1 MKESD
6 SMKFTTFL
14 RFMTLQMN
22 ARLQPKELNI
32 VLGGSTVVLG
42 ITAIVTMILRQ
53 SIWLYLVLTAVMS
66 LLMLLCMRTYAR
78 LFAKS
83 QDEYLQ
89 KRSDDFK
96 RWQAGLLKEEEE
108 IELKEKLVRQLEQW
122 GTKRSCDFSP
132 VRADRVCGGDT
143 AGLMQET
150 IIKAVLKEPPE
161 QRGGSFLCPENVQKA
176 ALQETAGNTHEFLAN
191 RFGIWYHIPK
201 AKGTCTV

>member
-1 MKESD
+1 
-6 SMKFTTFL
+6 MKFTTFL

-32 VLGGSTVVLG
+32 VLGGSTVLLG

-53 SIWLYLVLTAVMS
+53 RIWLYLVLTAVML
-66 LLMLLCMRTYAR
+66 LLMLLCMQTYAR

-108 IELKEKLVRQLEQW
+108 IELKEKI
-122 GTKRSCDFSP
+122 
-132 VRADRVCGGDT
+132 VCGIWVFTRLG
-143 AGLMQET
+143 AVIFLLCALIVFVEET
-150 IIKAVLKEPPE
+150 L
-161 QRGGSFLCPENVQKA
+161 
-176 ALQETAGNTHEFLAN
+176 LA
-191 RFGIWYHIPK
+191 
-201 AKGTCTV
+201 

>member
-1 MKESD
+1 
-6 SMKFTTFL
+6 MKFTTFL

-32 VLGGSTVVLG
+32 VLGGSTVLLG

-53 SIWLYLVLTAVMS
+53 SIWLYLVLTAVML
-66 LLMLLCMRTYAR
+66 LLMLLCMQTYAR

-108 IELKEKLVRQLEQW
+108 IELKEKI
-122 GTKRSCDFSP
+122 
-132 VRADRVCGGDT
+132 VCGIWVFTRLG
-143 AGLMQET
+143 AVIFLLCARIVFVEET
-150 IIKAVLKEPPE
+150 L
-161 QRGGSFLCPENVQKA
+161 
-176 ALQETAGNTHEFLAN
+176 LA
-191 RFGIWYHIPK
+191 
-201 AKGTCTV
+201 

>member
-1 MKESD
+1 
-6 SMKFTTFL
+6 MKFTTFL

-32 VLGGSTVVLG
+32 VLGGSTVLLG

-53 SIWLYLVLTAVMS
+53 SIWLYLVLTAVML
-66 LLMLLCMRTYAR
+66 LLMLLCMQTYAR

-108 IELKEKLVRQLEQW
+108 IELKEKI
-122 GTKRSCDFSP
+122 
-132 VRADRVCGGDT
+132 VCGIWVYTRLG
-143 AGLMQET
+143 AGIFLLCALIVFVEET
-150 IIKAVLKEPPE
+150 L
-161 QRGGSFLCPENVQKA
+161 
-176 ALQETAGNTHEFLAN
+176 LA
-191 RFGIWYHIPK
+191 
-201 AKGTCTV
+201 

>member
-1 MKESD
+1 
-6 SMKFTTFL
+6 MKFTTFL

-32 VLGGSTVVLG
+32 VLGGSTVLLG

-53 SIWLYLVLTAVMS
+53 SIWLYLVLTAVML
-66 LLMLLCMRTYAR
+66 LLMLLCMQTYAR

-108 IELKEKLVRQLEQW
+108 IKLKEKLV
-122 GTKRSCDFSP
+122 C
-132 VRADRVCGGDT
+132 
-143 AGLMQET
+143 
-150 IIKAVLKEPPE
+150 
-161 QRGGSFLCPENVQKA
+161 
-176 ALQETAGNTHEFLAN
+176 
-191 RFGIWYHIPK
+191 GIWVFTRLGAVIFLLC
-201 AKGTCTV
+201 ALIVFVEETLLA

>member
-1 MKESD
+1 
-6 SMKFTTFL
+6 MKFTTFL

-32 VLGGSTVVLG
+32 VLGGSTVLLG

-53 SIWLYLVLTAVMS
+53 SIWLYLVLTAVML
-66 LLMLLCMRTYAR
+66 LLMLLCMQTYAR

-108 IELKEKLVRQLEQW
+108 IELKEKI
-122 GTKRSCDFSP
+122 
-132 VRADRVCGGDT
+132 VCGIWVFTRLGT
-143 AGLMQET
+143 VIFLLCALIVFVEET
-150 IIKAVLKEPPE
+150 L
-161 QRGGSFLCPENVQKA
+161 
-176 ALQETAGNTHEFLAN
+176 LA
-191 RFGIWYHIPK
+191 
-201 AKGTCTV
+201 

>member
-1 MKESD
+1 
-6 SMKFTTFL
+6 MKFTTFL

-32 VLGGSTVVLG
+32 VLGGSTVLLG

-53 SIWLYLVLTAVMS
+53 SIWLYLVLTAVM
-66 LLMLLCMRTYAR
+66 LLRMLLCMQTYAR

-108 IELKEKLVRQLEQW
+108 IELKEKLV
-122 GTKRSCDFSP
+122 C
-132 VRADRVCGGDT
+132 
-143 AGLMQET
+143 
-150 IIKAVLKEPPE
+150 
-161 QRGGSFLCPENVQKA
+161 
-176 ALQETAGNTHEFLAN
+176 
-191 RFGIWYHIPK
+191 GIWVFTRLGAAIFLLC
-201 AKGTCTV
+201 ALIVFVEETLLA

>member
-1 MKESD
+1 
-6 SMKFTTFL
+6 MKFTTFL

-32 VLGGSTVVLG
+32 VLGGSTVLLG

-53 SIWLYLVLTAVMS
+53 SIWLYLVLTAVML
-66 LLMLLCMRTYAR
+66 LLMLLCMQTYAR

-108 IELKEKLVRQLEQW
+108 IELKEKLV
-122 GTKRSCDFSP
+122 C
-132 VRADRVCGGDT
+132 
-143 AGLMQET
+143 
-150 IIKAVLKEPPE
+150 
-161 QRGGSFLCPENVQKA
+161 
-176 ALQETAGNTHEFLAN
+176 
-191 RFGIWYHIPK
+191 GIWVFTRLGAVIFLLCALIVFVEMGRRGRGSASMPPPTRPG
-201 AKGTCTV
+201 AP

>member
-1 MKESD
+1 
-6 SMKFTTFL
+6 MKFTTFL

-32 VLGGSTVVLG
+32 VLGGSTVLLG

-53 SIWLYLVLTAVMS
+53 SIWLYLVLTAVM
-66 LLMLLCMRTYAR
+66 LLLTYAR

-108 IELKEKLVRQLEQW
+108 IELKEKI
-122 GTKRSCDFSP
+122 
-132 VRADRVCGGDT
+132 VCGIWVFTRLG
-143 AGLMQET
+143 AAIFLLCALIVFVEET
-150 IIKAVLKEPPE
+150 L
-161 QRGGSFLCPENVQKA
+161 
-176 ALQETAGNTHEFLAN
+176 LA
-191 RFGIWYHIPK
+191 
-201 AKGTCTV
+201 

>member
-1 MKESD
+1 
-6 SMKFTTFL
+6 MKFTTFL

-32 VLGGSTVVLG
+32 VLGGSTVLLG

-108 IELKEKLVRQLEQW
+108 IELKEKLV
-122 GTKRSCDFSP
+122 C
-132 VRADRVCGGDT
+132 
-143 AGLMQET
+143 
-150 IIKAVLKEPPE
+150 
-161 QRGGSFLCPENVQKA
+161 
-176 ALQETAGNTHEFLAN
+176 
-191 RFGIWYHIPK
+191 GIWVFTRLGAVIFLLC
-201 AKGTCTV
+201 ALIVFVEETLLA

>member
-32 VLGGSTVVLG
+32 VLGGSTVLLG

-53 SIWLYLVLTAVMS
+53 SIWLYLVLTAVML
-66 LLMLLCMRTYAR
+66 LLMLLCMQTYAR

-108 IELKEKLVRQLEQW
+108 IELKEKI
-122 GTKRSCDFSP
+122 
-132 VRADRVCGGDT
+132 VCGIWVFT
-143 AGLMQET
+143 GLGAAIFLLCALIVFVEET
-150 IIKAVLKEPPE
+150 L
-161 QRGGSFLCPENVQKA
+161 
-176 ALQETAGNTHEFLAN
+176 LA
-191 RFGIWYHIPK
+191 
-201 AKGTCTV
+201 

>member
-1 MKESD
+1 
-6 SMKFTTFL
+6 MKFTTFL

-32 VLGGSTVVLG
+32 VLGGSTVLLG

-53 SIWLYLVLTAVMS
+53 SIWLYLVLTAVML
-66 LLMLLCMRTYAR
+66 LLMLLCMQTYAR

-108 IELKEKLVRQLEQW
+108 IELKEKLVCGVWVFTRLGAVIFLLCALIVFVE
-122 GTKRSCDFSP
+122 GT
-132 VRADRVCGGDT
+132 
-143 AGLMQET
+143 L
-150 IIKAVLKEPPE
+150 
-161 QRGGSFLCPENVQKA
+161 
-176 ALQETAGNTHEFLAN
+176 LA
-191 RFGIWYHIPK
+191 
-201 AKGTCTV
+201 

>member
-1 MKESD
+1 
-6 SMKFTTFL
+6 MKFTTFL

-32 VLGGSTVVLG
+32 VLGGSTVLLG

-53 SIWLYLVLTAVMS
+53 SIWLYLVLTAVML
-66 LLMLLCMRTYAR
+66 LLMLLCMQTYAR

-108 IELKEKLVRQLEQW
+108 IELKEKI
-122 GTKRSCDFSP
+122 
-132 VRADRVCGGDT
+132 VCGIWVFTRLG
-143 AGLMQET
+143 AVIFLRCALIVFVEET
-150 IIKAVLKEPPE
+150 L
-161 QRGGSFLCPENVQKA
+161 
-176 ALQETAGNTHEFLAN
+176 LA
-191 RFGIWYHIPK
+191 
-201 AKGTCTV
+201 